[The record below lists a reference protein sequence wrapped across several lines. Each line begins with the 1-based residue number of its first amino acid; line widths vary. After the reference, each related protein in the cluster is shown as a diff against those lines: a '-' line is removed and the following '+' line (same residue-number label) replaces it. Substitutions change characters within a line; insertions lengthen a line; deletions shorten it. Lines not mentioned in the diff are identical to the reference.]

1 MPYFWDSVQAGPS
14 WDWSSSSHGWN
25 WKSWWIFA
33 LGLHEFQ
40 WCYCIHTCSELAAQ
54 TICIHMPLVWTSGAP
69 GKHPICWAGAKQ
81 LNSKQAMALIVSRS
95 TVLFVSSLWM
105 CNLWSCL
112 KASDLLCWCV
122 VTTARA
128 SSRIYLLQH
137 SSHGCEIWRGAS
149 ALGAVVLDLQ
159 LKLLYTQ
166 EVSQI

>member
-1 MPYFWDSVQAGPS
+1 MPWMKLKALMDFLPLDSRVSVMLLHAHVQWACCT
-14 WDWSSSSHGWN
+14 DH
-25 WKSWWIFA
+25 
-33 LGLHEFQ
+33 LHT
-40 WCYCIHTCSELAAQ
+40 HASGVD
-54 TICIHMPLVWTSGAP
+54 ICASR
-69 GKHPICWAGAKQ
+69 KHHICWAGAKQ
-81 LNSKQAMALIVSRS
+81 LNSMQAMVLIVSRS

-137 SSHGCEIWRGAS
+137 SSHGCENWRGAS

-166 EVSQI
+166 KVSQT